1 MFGARPT
8 SSGATNPTAGA
19 AARLQLTSPA
29 SDGWAAQPSD
39 LGHALDATPPQ
50 VRRPQAREAA
60 AVALIQRGQHAVD
73 APVELGRR
81 ATWVR
86 VARGTTAAMDQPM
99 VRAGHGG
106 SCVLKDTVQP
116 EVPAGQVPP
125 RNLAKSFSDK
135 PLRAGYTATRSC
147 EVSPKPTNSLR

>member
-19 AARLQLTSPA
+19 AARLQLTSPT

-60 AVALIQRGQHAVD
+60 AVALIQRGQHAID

-116 EVPAGQVPP
+116 EVPAGQVSP
-125 RNLAKSFSDK
+125 RNLAK
-135 PLRAGYTATRSC
+135 
-147 EVSPKPTNSLR
+147 

>member
-8 SSGATNPTAGA
+8 TSRATNPTARTA
-19 AARLQLTSPA
+19 AHLQLTSPA
-29 SDGWAAQPSD
+29 SDGWAAQPGD
-39 LGHALDATPPQ
+39 LGDALDATPPQ
-50 VRRPQAREAA
+50 VRRPQSREAA
-60 AVALIQRGQHAVD
+60 PVALIQRGQHAID

-106 SCVLKDTVQP
+106 SCELEDTVQP
-116 EVPAGQVPP
+116 ETPAGQVYP
-125 RNLAKSFSDK
+125 RDLAK
-135 PLRAGYTATRSC
+135 
-147 EVSPKPTNSLR
+147 